1 MRTTSRARVQ
11 VLFFLLLSLIL
22 VSISGKLFAGVE
34 EKGPP
39 RLDATRSI
47 AKTTVRLQSS
57 QTGFGPAP
65 VGTATTQPLTF
76 QFTVAATLSAVN
88 ILTGGAPGLDYTDA
102 GGSTCLA
109 NTAYAAGDSCVVNV
123 SFSPT
128 APGMRAGAVTLFSQA
143 STAPLMT
150 SYLNGIGQSS
160 AVTIDPGTQTNI
172 GTISSGAAYGS
183 TVEGAG
189 NVYVVDRAGGQ
200 VIELA
205 AGSFTPS
212 TVLTGLNGPTAVAV
226 DGAGNLYVSDTQNN
240 QVVMVPNEN
249 GALNSADKS
258 IISIT
263 GLGAP
268 HGIAVDGNGNLYVA
282 DATNGDV
289 VEVPAGGGT
298 PVTVAQGL
306 TAPHGVAVDASGNLY
321 VTTNNTVT
329 EYPFGGGTPV
339 PLGSGYSNPRGL
351 AVDAVGNVYV
361 ADTGNARI
369 VELAAGGASQS
380 NFAITGLTAPQSVSL
395 DSASNLY
402 VTDVGNVYE
411 VNRTQAALTFPA
423 TNVGSTSAPQT
434 LTVSNSGNQQLTM
447 SSVTVSANLLQG
459 ISGGTDCNSST
470 NLPSGGQCLIA
481 VAFTP
486 MQSGTL
492 PGSLTLID
500 NALKNPSST
509 QLVQL
514 SGSGMQVAQTIT
526 FTTGAPPSALYNSS
540 FVVTAA
546 AISELPVVYTSS
558 GACTNYGAT
567 YTMTSGTGT
576 CTVITNQ
583 SGNSEYSPAPQAT
596 QTVSASPASQ
606 TISFTINAPT
616 TAIYNSAFS
625 VLATASSSLPILYTS
640 SGACSN
646 SGATY
651 TITSGTGTCSVIAN
665 QPGNS
670 NYLAAPQVMQLT
682 VAALTSSSISL
693 TSLVTS
699 IYTNQSATLSATVLG
714 LGNGGSPSGT
724 VSFGRGSNTLGM
736 GGLVSNGANSSTTS
750 VPLNGSQL
758 ILGPNKI
765 YAIYSGDSNYP
776 LSTSASITVTLQ
788 SSQRG
793 FGSVAVG
800 TAATTQ
806 SLTYQFT
813 GQTTLSA
820 VNILTG
826 GASGLDYTDGGSSTC
841 AVNTAYPQGS
851 SCTVNVAFTPST
863 PGMRAGA
870 VTLFAAG
877 SKLPLMT
884 WYLNSIGQSG
894 LVTTDPGTQTTIGS
908 ISGGAP
914 LGSAGDGAGNVY
926 VADRVGGPVI
936 ELAAGTFKQSTVLT
950 GLSGPTAVA
959 VDGAGNLYV
968 SDTQNNQVVMVPNE
982 SSTLN
987 SADKTVVSISGLGAP
1002 HGIAV
1007 DGNGNLYVA
1016 DATNGDVVEV
1026 LSAGGALVTIAQGL
1040 VSPQGVAVDANGNVY
1055 VATGNA
1061 VTEYPVGGGATIP
1074 LGSGYNSPNGLAV
1087 DAAGN
1092 LYVADTGNA
1101 RIVEVSAGGGSQSNF
1116 AIASLTAPQSVSLD
1130 SADNLYVTD
1139 GASIYEVNRTQAAAL
1154 TFPAT
1159 NVGSASSAQMVTV
1172 SNGGNANVSVSGIS
1186 IAGKNPADFGQ
1197 ANTCGAVLAFSARC
1211 NVSVTFSPT
1220 ATGPRS
1226 ASLTISNNGP
1236 GGVHAASL
1244 IGNGTA
1250 PAISLSPSSL
1260 TFGSQDVGF
1269 SSATQTVTL
1278 ANTGTGPLIISTI
1291 TASTNYTQSNACGT
1305 FPVTFA
1311 SNSGCTI
1318 QVAFNPGSAGSSP
1331 GSLSI
1336 SDNAGSSPQTVKLSG
1351 TGVAP
1356 TVSLTPASLPFGNQ
1370 FVGTTSS
1377 AQKVTLKNTGTVS
1390 LLVKNIALAGTSP
1403 ANFAET
1409 ATCAGTLAPSAS
1421 CTINVTFTPL
1431 ALGSR
1436 TASLTVTDN
1445 AGNGTQ
1451 SVSL

>member
-1 MRTTSRARVQ
+1 MRTTSRARVRI
-11 VLFFLLLSLIL
+11 VFLLFVSLTL
-22 VSISGKLFAGVE
+22 FSISGTLSAGVE
-34 EKGPP
+34 ENAPP
-39 RLDATRSI
+39 HHHATRSI
-47 AKTTVRLQSS
+47 AKTAVRLQIS
-57 QTGFGPAP
+57 QSGFGSVS
-65 VGTATTQPLTF
+65 VGAATTQTVTF
-76 QFTVAATLSAVN
+76 QFAAAATLSAVN
-88 ILTGGAPGLDYTDA
+88 ILTGGASGLDYTD
-102 GGSTCLA
+102 GGGGTCVV
-109 NTAYAAGDSCVVNV
+109 NTSYAPGDSCMVNV

-128 APGMRAGAVTLFSQA
+128 VPGMRAGAVILFAQGSTL
-143 STAPLMT
+143 PLMT
-150 SYLNGIGQSS
+150 SYLNGIGQSGS
-160 AVTIDPGTQTNI
+160 VTIDPGTQKTI
-172 GTISSGAAYGS
+172 GTISSGAAYGAA
-183 TVEGAG
+183 VDGAG
-189 NVYVVDRAGGQ
+189 NVYVVDRVGGQ

-205 AGSFTPS
+205 ASSGTFTPS
-212 TVLTGLNGPTAVAV
+212 TVLTGLSSPTAVAV

-240 QVVMVPNEN
+240 QVVMVPNET
-249 GALNSADKS
+249 GALNAGDKS
-258 IISIT
+258 IISIS

-289 VEVPAGGGT
+289 IEVPAGGGT

-447 SSVTVSANLLQG
+447 SSVTVSANFLQG

-877 SKLPLMT
+877 GKLPLM
-884 WYLNSIGQSG
+884 
-894 LVTTDPGTQTTIGS
+894 
-908 ISGGAP
+908 
-914 LGSAGDGAGNVY
+914 
-926 VADRVGGPVI
+926 
-936 ELAAGTFKQSTVLT
+936 
-950 GLSGPTAVA
+950 
-959 VDGAGNLYV
+959 
-968 SDTQNNQVVMVPNE
+968 
-982 SSTLN
+982 
-987 SADKTVVSISGLGAP
+987 
-1002 HGIAV
+1002 H
-1007 DGNGNLYVA
+1007 
-1016 DATNGDVVEV
+1016 
-1026 LSAGGALVTIAQGL
+1026 
-1040 VSPQGVAVDANGNVY
+1040 
-1055 VATGNA
+1055 
-1061 VTEYPVGGGATIP
+1061 
-1074 LGSGYNSPNGLAV
+1074 
-1087 DAAGN
+1087 
-1092 LYVADTGNA
+1092 
-1101 RIVEVSAGGGSQSNF
+1101 
-1116 AIASLTAPQSVSLD
+1116 
-1130 SADNLYVTD
+1130 
-1139 GASIYEVNRTQAAAL
+1139 
-1154 TFPAT
+1154 
-1159 NVGSASSAQMVTV
+1159 
-1172 SNGGNANVSVSGIS
+1172 
-1186 IAGKNPADFGQ
+1186 
-1197 ANTCGAVLAFSARC
+1197 
-1211 NVSVTFSPT
+1211 
-1220 ATGPRS
+1220 
-1226 ASLTISNNGP
+1226 
-1236 GGVHAASL
+1236 
-1244 IGNGTA
+1244 
-1250 PAISLSPSSL
+1250 
-1260 TFGSQDVGF
+1260 
-1269 SSATQTVTL
+1269 
-1278 ANTGTGPLIISTI
+1278 
-1291 TASTNYTQSNACGT
+1291 
-1305 FPVTFA
+1305 
-1311 SNSGCTI
+1311 
-1318 QVAFNPGSAGSSP
+1318 
-1331 GSLSI
+1331 
-1336 SDNAGSSPQTVKLSG
+1336 
-1351 TGVAP
+1351 
-1356 TVSLTPASLPFGNQ
+1356 
-1370 FVGTTSS
+1370 
-1377 AQKVTLKNTGTVS
+1377 
-1390 LLVKNIALAGTSP
+1390 
-1403 ANFAET
+1403 
-1409 ATCAGTLAPSAS
+1409 
-1421 CTINVTFTPL
+1421 
-1431 ALGSR
+1431 
-1436 TASLTVTDN
+1436 
-1445 AGNGTQ
+1445 
-1451 SVSL
+1451 